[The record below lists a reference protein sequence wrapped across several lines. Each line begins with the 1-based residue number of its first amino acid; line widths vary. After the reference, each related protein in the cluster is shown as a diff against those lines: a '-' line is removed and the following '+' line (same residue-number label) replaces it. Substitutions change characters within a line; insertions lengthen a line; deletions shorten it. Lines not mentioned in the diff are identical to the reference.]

1 MKKILFFVL
10 IVALFFYSI
19 EQNDV
24 DEDDAVLELSLKNIW
39 RGIKNSFKK
48 TVNFLKNKGIYDRLV
63 EILKNVGKN
72 DAVKFCIEKG
82 LDKSVCKESVDILE
96 KNLK

>member
-19 EQNDV
+19 EQNEV

-48 TVNFLKNKGIYDRLV
+48 TVNFLKSKGIYD
-63 EILKNVGKN
+63 EIVKKLKNSGKS
-72 DAVKFCIEKG
+72 AAIKFCIEKK
-82 LDKSVCKESVDILE
+82 LDDSICKESVDILE